1 MSKGSVDSEIL
12 QNRNWNILI
21 YMMGVVVLF
30 GILLFRLFSLQYT
43 HYDENLQRSDNNRI
57 RKVELVAERG
67 YIYDRNGEVLVRNRP
82 SYQIAIRSTSLPRKK
97 ELRDSVFNRL
107 LGIRNKSGERMFDS
121 LSLDT
126 AFQRSRWIKTR
137 PIRLMEDASAEQVA
151 IIEEHSSELPGVETL
166 IESRREYP
174 YGTLASHVLGYTSEI
189 SEEQLKL
196 PEYEGYSQ
204 GDRIGQKGLEQGYD
218 KEFRGVNGMKL
229 VEVNASGREMGQVAG
244 VEGTP
249 PVPGLHLV
257 STLDLRLQKVA
268 EEAIPDSAKG
278 ALVALDPRTGEIL
291 AMVSS
296 PRLDPNIFSLK
307 RRERNK
313 GWAHVALDS
322 MRPLTNR
329 AISGT
334 YPPASVFKLVTA
346 GAGLENGVLSESK
359 YYPKS
364 CTGGY
369 QYGARYQKCWG
380 THGNLNV
387 VHAIRL
393 SCDVFFYQAGLDID
407 MARIN
412 EFGRR
417 FGLGEKP
424 LGVDIPGEKAGWLP
438 DSVSFNEKNKRLG
451 WRWARGLIL
460 NLSIGQGQIVTPLQ
474 QAVLVGSL
482 ATNEGVYRPHF
493 MKELRDDSGKVVR
506 RYEPEIVR
514 SGKMKPYTH
523 RIILSAMDSVVN
535 HPGGT
540 GKRGALPNI
549 RVGAKTGSGEWK
561 KGEKTHAW
569 YAAVAPL
576 YDPQIAVAVI
586 MEAAGGGG
594 AVSGPIAKKV
604 MTAFFENK
612 AADEERMNASK
623 EEER

>member
-1 MSKGSVDSEIL
+1 MFNKSDNESV
-12 QNRNWNILI
+12 QNRNWNVLV
-21 YMMGVVVLF
+21 YMTAVFVLF
-30 GILLFRLFSLQYT
+30 VILLFRLYSLQHT
-43 HYDENLQRSDNNRI
+43 HYDENFQRSENNRL
-57 RKVELVAERG
+57 RRVELVAERG
-67 YIYDRNGEVLVRNRP
+67 FIYDRNGEVLVRNRP
-82 SYQIAIRSTSLPRKK
+82 SYQIALQALNLPRKK
-97 ELRDSVFNRL
+97 AGRDSVFNAL
-107 LGIRNKSGERMFDS
+107 LHIVDKDGKRMFDS

-126 AFQRSRWIKTR
+126 AFQRTRWIKNR
-137 PIRLMEDASAEQVA
+137 PIRILEDASPEQVS
-151 IIEEHSSELPGVETL
+151 IIEEHSEKLPGVVTL
-166 IESRREYP
+166 IESRRAYP

-196 PEYEGYSQ
+196 PEYENYSQ
-204 GDRIGQKGLEQGYD
+204 GDRIGQKGLEQFYD
-218 KEFRGVNGMKL
+218 QEFRGTNGVKV
-229 VEVNASGREMGQVAG
+229 VEVNASGREISQVKG
-244 VEGTP
+244 VDSKAP
-249 PVPGLHLV
+249 IPGLHLV
-257 STLDLRLQKVA
+257 STIDLKLQKVA
-268 EEAIPDSAKG
+268 EEAIPDTARG
-278 ALVALDPRTGEIL
+278 ALVAIDPRNGEIL

-307 RRERNK
+307 KRERNK
-313 GWAHVALDS
+313 GWAQVALDS
-322 MRPLTNR
+322 LRPLTNR

-346 GAGLENGVLSESK
+346 GAGLEYGVLSEFK
-359 YYPKS
+359 HYPKS
-364 CTGGY
+364 CTGGF

-380 THGNLNV
+380 SHGNLNV
-387 VHAIRL
+387 VNAIRL

-407 MARIN
+407 MTRIN

-438 DSVSFNEKNKRLG
+438 DSVSFNLRNKRLG

-482 ATNEGVYRPHF
+482 ATNKGVYRPHF
-493 MKELRDDSGKVVR
+493 MKELRDSEGNVVR
-506 RYEPEIVR
+506 KYEPEIVR
-514 SGKMKPYTH
+514 SGKMKESTH
-523 RIILSAMDSVVN
+523 RILMAAMDSVVN

-540 GKRGALPNI
+540 GKRGRVPDI

-576 YDPQIAVAVI
+576 DNPEIAVAVI

-594 AVSGPIAKKV
+594 AVSGPIARKVLMAYFGKEDKK
-604 MTAFFENK
+604 
-612 AADEERMNASK
+612 
-623 EEER
+623 

>member
-1 MSKGSVDSEIL
+1 MFKATDSNYI
-12 QNRNWNILI
+12 QNRNWS
-21 YMMGVVVLF
+21 VLVF
-30 GILLFRLFSLQYT
+30 MCAVLLLFAVLLLRLFSLQYT
-43 HYDENLQRSDNNRI
+43 HYDENLQRSENNRI
-57 RKVELVAERG
+57 RKVELIAERG
-67 YIYDRNGEVLVRNRP
+67 YIYDRNGIVLVRNRP
-82 SYQIAIRSTSLPRKK
+82 SYQIALQAMNLPRKK
-97 ELRDSVFNRL
+97 ADRDSVFRRL
-107 LGIRNKSGERMFDS
+107 LRIKDKDGTPLFDS
-121 LSLDT
+121 AAVDT
-126 AFQRSRWIKTR
+126 AFQRSNWIKNR
-137 PIRLMEDASAEQVA
+137 PIRFLEDASQEQVA
-151 IIEEHSSELPGVETL
+151 IIEERSSELPGVITV

-196 PEYEGYSQ
+196 PEYQNYSQ
-204 GDRIGQKGLEQGYD
+204 GDRVGQKGLEQGYD
-218 KEFRGVNGMKL
+218 QEFRGTNGIKL
-229 VEVNASGREMGQVAG
+229 VEVNASGRELGLVKG
-244 VEGTP
+244 VESQA

-257 STLDLRLQKVA
+257 STIDLKLQKVA
-268 EEAIPDSAKG
+268 EAAIPDSAKG
-278 ALVALDPRTGEIL
+278 ALVAIDPRNGEIL

-313 GWAHVALDS
+313 GWAQVALDS

-334 YPPASVFKLVTA
+334 YTPASVFKLVTA
-346 GAGLENGVLSESK
+346 GAGLENGVLSETK
-359 YYPKS
+359 YYSKP

-417 FGLGEKP
+417 FGLGENP
-424 LGVDIPGEKAGWLP
+424 LGVDIPGEKGGWLP
-438 DSVSFNEKNKRLG
+438 DSASFNAKNKRLG

-460 NLSIGQGQIVTPLQ
+460 NLSIGQGQLVTPLQ

-482 ATNEGVYRPHF
+482 ATGKGVYRPHF
-493 MKELRDDSGKVVR
+493 MKELRDFNGNVVKR
-506 RYEPEIVR
+506 FEPEIIR
-514 SGKMKPYTH
+514 PGNMKPETH
-523 RIILSAMDSVVN
+523 RVLMAAMDSVVN

-540 GKRGALPNI
+540 GKRGAVPGI

-576 YDPQIAVAVI
+576 ENPEIAVAVI

-594 AVSGPIAKKV
+594 AVSGPIARKVLMAYFGKEDEVKK
-604 MTAFFENK
+604 
-612 AADEERMNASK
+612 
-623 EEER
+623 

>member
-1 MSKGSVDSEIL
+1 MFNKSDNESV
-12 QNRNWNILI
+12 QNRNWNVLV
-21 YMMGVVVLF
+21 YMTAVFVLF
-30 GILLFRLFSLQYT
+30 VILLFRLYSLQHT
-43 HYDENLQRSDNNRI
+43 HYDENFQRSENNRL
-57 RKVELVAERG
+57 RRVELVAERG
-67 YIYDRNGEVLVRNRP
+67 FIYDRNGEVLVRNRP
-82 SYQIAIRSTSLPRKK
+82 SYQIALQALNLPRKK
-97 ELRDSVFNRL
+97 ADRDSIFNTL
-107 LGIRNKSGERMFDS
+107 LHIVDKDGKRMFDS

-126 AFQRSRWIKTR
+126 AFQRTRWIKNR
-137 PIRLMEDASAEQVA
+137 PIRILEDASPEQVS
-151 IIEEHSSELPGVETL
+151 IIEEHSEKLPGVVTL
-166 IESRREYP
+166 IESRRAYP

-196 PEYEGYSQ
+196 PEYENYSQ
-204 GDRIGQKGLEQGYD
+204 GDRIGQKGLEQFYD
-218 KEFRGVNGMKL
+218 QEFRGTNGVKV
-229 VEVNASGREMGQVAG
+229 VEVNASGREISQVKG
-244 VEGTP
+244 VDSKAP
-249 PVPGLHLV
+249 IPGLHLV
-257 STLDLRLQKVA
+257 STIDLKLQKVA
-268 EEAIPDSAKG
+268 EEAIPDTARG
-278 ALVALDPRTGEIL
+278 ALVAIDPRNGEIL

-307 RRERNK
+307 KRERNK
-313 GWAHVALDS
+313 GWAQVALDS
-322 MRPLTNR
+322 LRPLTNR

-346 GAGLENGVLSESK
+346 GAGLEYGVLSEFK
-359 YYPKS
+359 HYPKS
-364 CTGGY
+364 CTGGF

-380 THGNLNV
+380 SHGNLNV
-387 VHAIRL
+387 VNAIRL

-407 MARIN
+407 MTRIN

-438 DSVSFNEKNKRLG
+438 DSVSFNQRNKRLG

-482 ATNEGVYRPHF
+482 ATNKGVYRPHF
-493 MKELRDDSGKVVR
+493 MKELRDSEGNVVR
-506 RYEPEIVR
+506 KYEPEIVR
-514 SGKMKPYTH
+514 SGKMKESTH
-523 RIILSAMDSVVN
+523 RILMAAMDSVVN

-540 GKRGALPNI
+540 GKRGRVPDI

-576 YDPQIAVAVI
+576 DNPEIAVAVI

-594 AVSGPIAKKV
+594 AVSGPIARKVLMAYFGKEDKK
-604 MTAFFENK
+604 
-612 AADEERMNASK
+612 
-623 EEER
+623 

>member
-1 MSKGSVDSEIL
+1 MFNKSDNESV
-12 QNRNWNILI
+12 QNRNWNVLV
-21 YMMGVVVLF
+21 YMTAVFVLF
-30 GILLFRLFSLQYT
+30 VILLFRLYSLQHT
-43 HYDENLQRSDNNRI
+43 HYDENFQRSENNRL
-57 RKVELVAERG
+57 RRVELVAERG
-67 YIYDRNGEVLVRNRP
+67 FIYDRNGEVLVRNRP
-82 SYQIAIRSTSLPRKK
+82 SYQIALQALNLPRKK
-97 ELRDSVFNRL
+97 AGRDSVFNAL
-107 LGIRNKSGERMFDS
+107 LHIVDKDGKRMFDS

-126 AFQRSRWIKTR
+126 AFQRTRWIKNR
-137 PIRLMEDASAEQVA
+137 PIRILEDASPEQVS
-151 IIEEHSSELPGVETL
+151 IIEEHSEKLPGVVTL
-166 IESRREYP
+166 IESRRAYP

-196 PEYEGYSQ
+196 PEYENYSQ
-204 GDRIGQKGLEQGYD
+204 GDRIGQKGLEQFYD
-218 KEFRGVNGMKL
+218 QEFRGTNGVKV
-229 VEVNASGREMGQVAG
+229 VEVNASGREISQVKG
-244 VEGTP
+244 VDSKAP
-249 PVPGLHLV
+249 IPGLHLV
-257 STLDLRLQKVA
+257 STIDLKLQKVA
-268 EEAIPDSAKG
+268 EEAIPDTARG
-278 ALVALDPRTGEIL
+278 ALVAIDPRNGEIL

-307 RRERNK
+307 KRERNK
-313 GWAHVALDS
+313 GWAQVALDS
-322 MRPLTNR
+322 LRPLTNR

-346 GAGLENGVLSESK
+346 GAGLEYGVLSEFK
-359 YYPKS
+359 HYPKS
-364 CTGGY
+364 CTGGF

-380 THGNLNV
+380 SHGNLNV
-387 VHAIRL
+387 VSAIRL

-407 MARIN
+407 MTRIN

-438 DSVSFNEKNKRLG
+438 DSVSFNQRNKRLG

-482 ATNEGVYRPHF
+482 ATNKGVYRPHF
-493 MKELRDDSGKVVR
+493 MKELRDSEGNVVR
-506 RYEPEIVR
+506 KYEPEIVR
-514 SGKMKPYTH
+514 SGKMKESTH
-523 RIILSAMDSVVN
+523 RILMAAMDSVVN

-540 GKRGALPNI
+540 GKRGRVPDI

-576 YDPQIAVAVI
+576 DNPEIAVAVI

-594 AVSGPIAKKV
+594 AVSGPIARKVLMAYFGKEDKK
-604 MTAFFENK
+604 
-612 AADEERMNASK
+612 
-623 EEER
+623 

>member
-1 MSKGSVDSEIL
+1 MFNKSDNESV
-12 QNRNWNILI
+12 QNRNWNVLV
-21 YMMGVVVLF
+21 YMTAVFVLF
-30 GILLFRLFSLQYT
+30 VILLFRLYSLQHT
-43 HYDENLQRSDNNRI
+43 HYDENFQRSENNRL
-57 RKVELVAERG
+57 RRVELVAERG
-67 YIYDRNGEVLVRNRP
+67 FIYDRNGEVLVRNRP
-82 SYQIAIRSTSLPRKK
+82 SYQIALQALNLPRKK
-97 ELRDSVFNRL
+97 ADRDSIFNTL
-107 LGIRNKSGERMFDS
+107 LHIVDKDGKRMFDS

-126 AFQRSRWIKTR
+126 AFQRTRWIKNR
-137 PIRLMEDASAEQVA
+137 PIRILEDASPEQVS
-151 IIEEHSSELPGVETL
+151 IIEEHSEKLPGVVTL
-166 IESRREYP
+166 IESRRAYP

-196 PEYEGYSQ
+196 PEYENYSQ
-204 GDRIGQKGLEQGYD
+204 GDRIGQKGLEQFYD
-218 KEFRGVNGMKL
+218 QEFRGTNGVKV
-229 VEVNASGREMGQVAG
+229 VEVNASGREISQVKG
-244 VEGTP
+244 VDSKAP
-249 PVPGLHLV
+249 IPGLHLV
-257 STLDLRLQKVA
+257 STIDLKLQKVA
-268 EEAIPDSAKG
+268 EEAIPDTARG
-278 ALVALDPRTGEIL
+278 ALVAIDPRNGEIL

-307 RRERNK
+307 KRERNK
-313 GWAHVALDS
+313 GWAQVALDS
-322 MRPLTNR
+322 LRPLTNR

-346 GAGLENGVLSESK
+346 GAGLEYGVLSEFK
-359 YYPKS
+359 HYPKS
-364 CTGGY
+364 CTGGF

-380 THGNLNV
+380 SHGNLNV
-387 VHAIRL
+387 VNAIRL

-407 MARIN
+407 MTRIN

-438 DSVSFNEKNKRLG
+438 DSVSFNRRNKRLG

-482 ATNEGVYRPHF
+482 ATNKGVYRPHF
-493 MKELRDDSGKVVR
+493 MKELRDSEGNVVR
-506 RYEPEIVR
+506 KYEPEIVR
-514 SGKMKPYTH
+514 SGKMKESTH
-523 RIILSAMDSVVN
+523 RILMAAMDSVVN

-540 GKRGALPNI
+540 GKRGRVPDI

-576 YDPQIAVAVI
+576 DNPEIAVAVI

-594 AVSGPIAKKV
+594 AVSGPIARKVLMAYFGKEDKK
-604 MTAFFENK
+604 
-612 AADEERMNASK
+612 
-623 EEER
+623 

>member
-1 MSKGSVDSEIL
+1 MFNKSDNESV
-12 QNRNWNILI
+12 QNRNWNVLV
-21 YMMGVVVLF
+21 YMTAVFVLF
-30 GILLFRLFSLQYT
+30 VILLFRLYSLQHT
-43 HYDENLQRSDNNRI
+43 HYDENFQRSENNRL
-57 RKVELVAERG
+57 RRVELVAERG
-67 YIYDRNGEVLVRNRP
+67 FIYDRSGEILVRNRP
-82 SYQIAIRSTSLPRKK
+82 SYQIALQALNLPRKK
-97 ELRDSVFNRL
+97 ADRDSIFNTL
-107 LGIRNKSGERMFDS
+107 LHIVDKDGKRMFDS

-126 AFQRSRWIKTR
+126 AFQRIRWIKNR
-137 PIRLMEDASAEQVA
+137 PIRILEDASPEQVS
-151 IIEEHSSELPGVETL
+151 IIEEHSEKLPGVVTL
-166 IESRREYP
+166 IESRRAYP

-196 PEYEGYSQ
+196 PEYENYSQ
-204 GDRIGQKGLEQGYD
+204 GDRIGQKGLEQFYD
-218 KEFRGVNGMKL
+218 QEFRGTNGVKV
-229 VEVNASGREMGQVAG
+229 VEVNASGREISQVKG
-244 VEGTP
+244 VDSKAP
-249 PVPGLHLV
+249 IPGLHLV
-257 STLDLRLQKVA
+257 STIDLKLQKVA
-268 EEAIPDSAKG
+268 EEAIPDTARG
-278 ALVALDPRTGEIL
+278 ALVAIDPRNGEIL

-307 RRERNK
+307 KRERNK
-313 GWAHVALDS
+313 GWAQVALDS
-322 MRPLTNR
+322 LRPLTNR

-346 GAGLENGVLSESK
+346 GAGLEYGVLSEFK
-359 YYPKS
+359 HYPKS
-364 CTGGY
+364 CTGGF

-380 THGNLNV
+380 SHGNLNV
-387 VHAIRL
+387 VNAIRL

-407 MARIN
+407 MTRIN

-438 DSVSFNEKNKRLG
+438 DSVSFNQRNKRLG

-482 ATNEGVYRPHF
+482 ATNKGVYRPHF
-493 MKELRDDSGKVVR
+493 MKELRDSEGNVVR
-506 RYEPEIVR
+506 KYEPEIVR
-514 SGKMKPYTH
+514 SGKMKESTH
-523 RIILSAMDSVVN
+523 RILMAAMDSVVN

-540 GKRGALPNI
+540 GKRGRVPDI

-576 YDPQIAVAVI
+576 DNPEIAVAVI

-594 AVSGPIAKKV
+594 AVSGPIARKVLMAYFGKEDKK
-604 MTAFFENK
+604 
-612 AADEERMNASK
+612 
-623 EEER
+623 

>member
-1 MSKGSVDSEIL
+1 MFSKSDNEGV
-12 QNRNWNILI
+12 QNRNWNVLV
-21 YMMGVVVLF
+21 YMTAVFVLF
-30 GILLFRLFSLQYT
+30 VILLFRLYSLQHT
-43 HYDENLQRSDNNRI
+43 HYDENFQRSENNRL
-57 RKVELVAERG
+57 RRVELVAERG
-67 YIYDRNGEVLVRNRP
+67 FIYDRNGEVLVRNRP
-82 SYQIAIRSTSLPRKK
+82 SYQIALSALSLPRKK
-97 ELRDSVFNRL
+97 AGRDSVFDAL
-107 LGIRNKSGERMFDS
+107 LSIVDKDGKRVFDS

-126 AFQRSRWIKTR
+126 AFQRTRWIKNR
-137 PIRLMEDASAEQVA
+137 PIRILEDASPEQVS
-151 IIEEHSSELPGVETL
+151 IIEEHSERLPGVVTL
-166 IESRREYP
+166 IESRRDYP

-196 PEYEGYSQ
+196 PEYENYSQ
-204 GDRIGQKGLEQGYD
+204 GDRIGQKGLEQFYD
-218 KEFRGVNGMKL
+218 QEFRGTNGVKV
-229 VEVNASGREMGQVAG
+229 VEVNASGREIGLVKG
-244 VEGTP
+244 VDSKAP
-249 PVPGLHLV
+249 IPGLHLV
-257 STLDLRLQKVA
+257 STIDLKLQKVA
-268 EEAIPDSAKG
+268 EEAIPDTARG
-278 ALVALDPRTGEIL
+278 ALVAIDPRNGEIL

-307 RRERNK
+307 KRERNR
-313 GWAHVALDS
+313 GWAQVALDS
-322 MRPLTNR
+322 LRPLTNR

-346 GAGLENGVLSESK
+346 GAGLEYGVLSEFK
-359 YYPKS
+359 HYPKS
-364 CTGGY
+364 CTGGF

-380 THGNLNV
+380 SHGNLNV
-387 VHAIRL
+387 VNAIRL

-424 LGVDIPGEKAGWLP
+424 LGVDIPGEKGGWLP
-438 DSVSFNEKNKRLG
+438 DSVSFNQRNKRLG

-474 QAVLVGSL
+474 QAVLIGSL
-482 ATNEGVYRPHF
+482 ATNKGVYRPHF
-493 MKELRDDSGKVVR
+493 MKELRDNEGNVVR

-514 SGKMKPYTH
+514 SGKMKSETH
-523 RIILSAMDSVVN
+523 RILTAAMDSVVN

-540 GKRGALPNI
+540 GKRGRVPGI

-576 YDPQIAVAVI
+576 DNPEIAVAVI

-594 AVSGPIAKKV
+594 AVSGPIARKVLMAYFGKEDKK
-604 MTAFFENK
+604 
-612 AADEERMNASK
+612 
-623 EEER
+623 

>member
-1 MSKGSVDSEIL
+1 MYKLGDNEYV
-12 QNRNWNILI
+12 QNRNWNVLVFMSVVLI
-21 YMMGVVVLF
+21 LF
-30 GILLFRLFSLQYT
+30 GILLLRLFSLQYT
-43 HYDENLQRSDNNRI
+43 HYDENLQRSENNRI
-57 RKVELVAERG
+57 RKVVLVAERG
-67 YIYDRNGEVLVRNRP
+67 YIYDRNGVMMVRNRP
-82 SYQIAIRSTSLPRKK
+82 SYQVALQAMSLPRSKAD
-97 ELRDSVFNRL
+97 RDSVFRRL
-107 LGIRNKSGERMFDS
+107 LRITDKDGARLFDS

-126 AFQRSRWIKTR
+126 AFQRSRWIKNR
-137 PIRLMEDASAEQVA
+137 PITFYEDASPEQVA
-151 IIEEHSSELPGVETL
+151 IIEEHSSELPGVVTL

-189 SEEQLKL
+189 SEDQLKL

-218 KEFRGVNGMKL
+218 QEFRGKNGLKL
-229 VEVNASGREMGQVAG
+229 VEVNASGRELGPVKG
-244 VEGTP
+244 VEAQP
-249 PVPGLHLV
+249 PVSGLHLI
-257 STLDLRLQKVA
+257 STIDLKLQKAA
-268 EEAIPDSAKG
+268 EDAIPDSARG
-278 ALVALDPRTGEIL
+278 ALVAIDPRNGEIL

-307 RRERNK
+307 KRERNK
-313 GWAHVALDS
+313 GWAQVALDS
-322 MRPLTNR
+322 LRPLTNR

-334 YPPASVFKLVTA
+334 YTPASVFKLVTA
-346 GAGLENGVLSESK
+346 GAGIENGILSESK
-359 YYPKS
+359 YYPKA

-393 SCDVFFYQAGLDID
+393 SCDVFFYQAGLEID

-424 LGVDIPGEKAGWLP
+424 LGVDIPGEKGGWLV
-438 DSVSFNEKNKRLG
+438 DSASFNEKNKRLG

-460 NLSIGQGQIVTPLQ
+460 NLAIGQGELVTPLQ
-474 QAVLVGSL
+474 QAVLVGAL
-482 ATNEGVYRPHF
+482 ATNKGVYRPHL
-493 MKELRDDSGKVVR
+493 MKELRDDAGNVVR
-506 RYEPEIVR
+506 RYEPEIIR
-514 SGKMKPYTH
+514 PGNMKPETH
-523 RIILSAMDSVVN
+523 RILMAAMDSVVN

-540 GKRGALPNI
+540 GKRGAVPGI

-561 KGEKTHAW
+561 KGAKTHAW

-576 YDPQIAVAVI
+576 DDPQIAVAVI

-594 AVSGPIAKKV
+594 AVSGPIARKV
-604 MTAFFENK
+604 LMAYFGKE
-612 AADEERMNASK
+612 DEEK
-623 EEER
+623 K